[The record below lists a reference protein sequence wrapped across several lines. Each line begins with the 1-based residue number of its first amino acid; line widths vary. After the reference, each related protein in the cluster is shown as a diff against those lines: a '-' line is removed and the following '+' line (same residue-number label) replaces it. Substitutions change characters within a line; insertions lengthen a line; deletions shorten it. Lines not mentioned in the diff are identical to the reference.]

1 MFKLIATN
9 VVISQGY
16 NGAPALRFSDNGESV
31 RFRIGKKVYDPKAE
45 NSSRW
50 INLSVKAF
58 GTLCDRIK
66 KMQLK
71 DGSFVNL
78 EGRLDE
84 DKWTDQNTGE
94 QKSQMVLILEDIEY
108 ASGGEGKAKDNKGPA
123 ATQTGNA
130 PQDAPAP
137 AANSAAPA
145 GSGFTGYEPFDG
157 ASFFDEG

>member
-1 MFKLIATN
+1 MLKLIATN
-9 VVISQGY
+9 VVISPGY

-31 RFRIGKKVYDPKAE
+31 RFRIGKKVYDPRAE

-50 INLSVKAF
+50 VNLSVKAF
-58 GTLCDRIK
+58 GGLCERIK

-84 DKWTDQNTGE
+84 DKWIDQNTQE

-108 ASGGEGKAKDNKGPA
+108 ASGGEGKSKDGKGASA
-123 ATQTGNA
+123 ASTENA
-130 PQDAPAP
+130 PQ
-137 AANSAAPA
+137 NTSAPA
-145 GSGFTGYEPFDG
+145 GSGFTGYETFG
-157 ASFFDEG
+157 GESFFDEG

>member
-16 NGAPALRFSDNGESV
+16 NGAPALKFSDNGESV

-45 NSSRW
+45 NNSRW

-58 GTLCDRIK
+58 GALCERIK

-71 DGSFVNL
+71 DGSFINL

-84 DKWTDQNTGE
+84 DKWIDQNTQE
-94 QKSQMVLILEDIEY
+94 QKSQLVLILEDIEY
-108 ASGGEGKAKDNKGPA
+108 ASGGEGKSKENKNASSPA
-123 ATQTGNA
+123 GNT
-130 PQDAPAP
+130 PQNAPAP
-137 AANSAAPA
+137 TADNTAA
-145 GSGFTGYEPFDG
+145 GGGFTGFESFG
-157 ASFFDEG
+157 GESFFDEG

>member
-58 GTLCDRIK
+58 GTLCERIK

-94 QKSQMVLILEDIEY
+94 QKSQMVLILEDIE
-108 ASGGEGKAKDNKGPA
+108 
-123 ATQTGNA
+123 
-130 PQDAPAP
+130 
-137 AANSAAPA
+137 
-145 GSGFTGYEPFDG
+145 
-157 ASFFDEG
+157 

>member
-9 VVISQGY
+9 VIISQGY
-16 NGAPALRFSDNGESV
+16 NGAPALRFSDSGESV

-45 NSSRW
+45 NSNRW

-58 GTLCDRIK
+58 GGLCERIK

-84 DKWTDQNTGE
+84 DKWTDQSTQE

-108 ASGGEGKAKDNKGPA
+108 ASGGEGKSKDGKGASA
-123 ATQTGNA
+123 APTENA
-130 PQDAPAP
+130 PQNTPAP
-137 AANSAAPA
+137 AANNAAPA
-145 GSGFTGYEPFDG
+145 GSGFTGYETFG
-157 ASFFDEG
+157 GESFFDEG